1 MKGGGG
7 VVEDGNIIIQ
17 VGGDT
22 KVVKGNVVGIVDCAI
37 DLPKMSPR
45 ISENTLTKR
54 IICLELT

>member
-1 MKGGGG
+1 MKGSGG

-22 KVVKGNVVGIVDCAI
+22 KVVKGNVVGIVDCTI
-37 DLPKMSPR
+37 DLPKMLPR